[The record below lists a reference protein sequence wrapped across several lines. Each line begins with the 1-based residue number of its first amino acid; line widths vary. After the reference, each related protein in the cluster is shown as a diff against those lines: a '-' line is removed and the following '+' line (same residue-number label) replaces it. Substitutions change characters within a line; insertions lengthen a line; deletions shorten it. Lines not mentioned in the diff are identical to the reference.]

1 MFWRLR
7 SQMADGRP
15 LHGQKGY
22 STGGGG
28 FWQLTLK
35 PIVAYTL
42 LITERKVHIK
52 KQNNYCGNTPK
63 RQPVIK
69 PLPYNYLVWFAIMGG
84 TLFAWVILNLSVWLL
99 ENEEELTLHSN
110 LWDDKWQKEKKR
122 EIICLHAEHIWTRHK
137 ERFRTLH
144 NRDINCSST
153 RQIYWSEFLLN
164 ALNGSGLKW

>member
-7 SQMADGRP
+7 LPWQMADHCTDKRGTV
-15 LHGQKGY
+15 Q
-22 STGGGG
+22 GGG

-52 KQNNYCGNTPK
+52 KQNNHYGNTPK
-63 RQPVIK
+63 RKPVIK
-69 PLPYNYLVWFAIMGG
+69 LEPYNYRVWFAIMGG

-110 LWDDKWQKEKKR
+110 LWDDKWQMEKKR
-122 EIICLHAEHIWTRHK
+122 EIICLHAEHIWARHM
-137 ERFRTLH
+137 ERFLTLH
-144 NRDINCSST
+144 NRHKLQLHSAND
-153 RQIYWSEFLLN
+153 LLVW
-164 ALNGSGLKW
+164 AFTECTKC